1 MTHKLNRDKGPL
13 CCEHR
18 RFREGL
24 DASSHLS
31 LHIYAH
37 ILGTYNGTLAIV
49 AHVNVDSIPRMCSP
63 ITRPKPLKQA
73 AKVRRYT
80 MDCTVGSLGKY
91 VWAELEEEAEAMKVN
106 LARVRLA
113 LKAGIDDNKGK
124 ISLQGLGI
132 HMV

>member
-1 MTHKLNRDKGPL
+1 
-13 CCEHR
+13 
-18 RFREGL
+18 
-24 DASSHLS
+24 
-31 LHIYAH
+31 
-37 ILGTYNGTLAIV
+37 
-49 AHVNVDSIPRMCSP
+49 
-63 ITRPKPLKQA
+63 
-73 AKVRRYT
+73 